1 MILISSK
8 FSMNF
13 CKISQNAA
21 ILKII
26 NISKIATVDLQQI
39 TRSFFQAQ
47 EFKEKCDTI
56 LHPPFKD
63 LKDLR
68 RMLQQD

>member
-1 MILISSK
+1 MSSK

-26 NISKIATVDLQQI
+26 NVSKIATVDLQQI
-39 TRSFFQAQ
+39 TQSSFKAH

-56 LHPPFKD
+56 LYPPF
-63 LKDLR
+63 
-68 RMLQQD
+68 